1 MQSSSQII
9 TNIKLIPIFTAQ
21 MPFLSPNQ
29 QCESTE
35 GKGITLHGLDHCKL
49 TWGHPSLSLTTKSS
63 WLPWE
68 RVVKPLVSPL
78 MLVPQHQSFTYLI
91 IILVYKAA
99 IYEYHNFNS
108 GLACYCYSFICN
120 HFFKLNNKNA
130 KKSTACLTTLT

>member
-9 TNIKLIPIFTAQ
+9 TNIKLIPIFIGR
-21 MPFLSPNQ
+21 MLFLSPSQ
-29 QCESTE
+29 QCQSTE
-35 GKGITLHGLDHCKL
+35 GKGITLHGLDHSKL

-99 IYEYHNFNS
+99 IYEYHNFNT
-108 GLACYCYSFICN
+108 GLACYCFIVYLQSF
-120 HFFKLNNKNA
+120 LQA
-130 KKSTACLTTLT
+130 EQ